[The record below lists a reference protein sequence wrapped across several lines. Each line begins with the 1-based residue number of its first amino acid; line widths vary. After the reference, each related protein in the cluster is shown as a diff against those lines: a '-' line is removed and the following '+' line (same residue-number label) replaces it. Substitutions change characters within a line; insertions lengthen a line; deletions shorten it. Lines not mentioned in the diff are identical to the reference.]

1 MNSEIEDQIERIQS
15 LRVVKI
21 EHFQYSKIAKIPFKV
36 HAFVETMNCRM
47 IDFCESINILL
58 NNNHVVP
65 SLSLIRGLFENISLI
80 NIVSQSISNSVKEK
94 KLVENIDEIMTNLT
108 FGTRYDDNNKAINIL
123 TQLKKLD
130 RQFNG
135 ISNYYD
141 AISEFVHPNWD
152 GVQGSYSIIDEKHRS
167 TRILNV
173 INNNHE
179 IYEGFENCFILCMS
193 IFFDISSEI
202 MNNLPDFAII
212 CEDNI
217 SNINKS
223 Q

>member
-1 MNSEIEDQIERIQS
+1 MSNKIEKQLEKIQS

-21 EHFQYSKIAKIPFKV
+21 EHFQYSKIAKIPFKI

-80 NIVSQSISNSVKEK
+80 NIISQSVNSSLKQK
-94 KLVENIDEIMTNLT
+94 KLVENFDEIMTNLT
-108 FGTRYDDNNKAINIL
+108 FGTRYDDNTKAINIL

-130 RQFNG
+130 RRFSCV
-135 ISNYYD
+135 SNYYD

-152 GVQGSYSIIDEKHRS
+152 GVQGSYSMLDKKHS
-167 TRILNV
+167 SSKIYNV
-173 INNNHE
+173 VNMNHE
-179 IYEGFENCFILCMS
+179 IYAGFENCFILCMS
-193 IFFDISSEI
+193 IYFDITTEI
-202 MNNLPDFAII
+202 KNNLPDFAML
-212 CEDNI
+212 CENEI
-217 SNINKS
+217 SSITKS